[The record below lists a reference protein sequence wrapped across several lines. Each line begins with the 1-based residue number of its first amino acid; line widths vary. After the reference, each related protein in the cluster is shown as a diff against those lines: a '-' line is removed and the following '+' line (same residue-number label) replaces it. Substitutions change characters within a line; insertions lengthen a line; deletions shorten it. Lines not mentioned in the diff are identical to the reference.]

1 MKSEIEFSPEFKERV
16 RQWSRGEI
24 SWAEVEG
31 FTGKQ
36 AQEAQQTAC
45 DLARRGQL
53 KKAAAIFEG
62 LLAINPADHS
72 SRAALGTVYQKM
84 GRLEEA
90 ASAYNLAIAG
100 DAGDVVAL
108 ANRGELR
115 LKNGDVRGG
124 LEDLTHAVEADPEGK
139 TASAQRARAIAT
151 ALIREAAKASAMSQ
165 SR

>member
-1 MKSEIEFSPEFKERV
+1 MKPQIEFSPEFKARV

-31 FTGKQ
+31 FTGKE
-36 AQEAQQTAC
+36 AQEARQTAC

-53 KKAAAIFEG
+53 KKASAIFEG
-62 LLAINPADHS
+62 LVAINPRDHS

-84 GRLEEA
+84 GRIDEA
-90 ASAYNLAIAG
+90 VVAYDLAIATEG
-100 DAGDVVAL
+100 SDVVAL

-124 LEDLTHAVEADPEGK
+124 LEDLSHAVEADPEGK

-151 ALIREAAKASAMSQ
+151 ALIRDAAKASRASQ
-165 SR
+165 QR